1 MRGLATLPKGVT
13 EAFRGEIQGEKE
25 EKKKT
30 LWESTACVYVEEVHC
45 GRSPWIEH
53 VCGKWN
59 SLSSLTPGYFW
70 EYSYFIAFVLGQLW
84 LRLFYL
90 VSDVLSLLNLE
101 GYLSVIAVEKVA
113 FYT

>member
-13 EAFRGEIQGEKE
+13 EAFRGEEE

-30 LWESTACVYVEEVHC
+30 LWESTASVYVEEVHC

-53 VCGKWN
+53 VCLSEVKF
-59 SLSSLTPGYFW
+59 SLSSLTLGYFW